1 MASPSYNVNRF
12 YAFVLSVEYFINLN
26 FFYPLC
32 INISHSVS
40 FFCYDAFLQ
49 SNIICFLTDHK
60 NKLNMI
66 SITTY
71 QCFGYFFSMLFH
83 LQLVKKAIF
92 LCFLLLSYCL
102 FHFFFDNSISDKNP
116 RLILKLGIPTYVP
129 MTSFNEKTETSLSA
143 SDKASKV
150 LSGNLSIVIQL
161 LGVWRNSLCH

>member
-1 MASPSYNVNRF
+1 MTTRINSTWLASQP
-12 YAFVLSVEYFINLN
+12 
-26 FFYPLC
+26 
-32 INISHSVS
+32 ISAL
-40 FFCYDAFLQ
+40 D
-49 SNIICFLTDHK
+49 I
-60 NKLNMI
+60 
-66 SITTY
+66 
-71 QCFGYFFSMLFH
+71 FFSMLFH

-150 LSGNLSIVIQL
+150 LSENLSIVIQL
-161 LGVWRNSLCH
+161 LGVWRNSLCHWCLQSIILWFYWVCIPQHYIIRYKFQFNLSCFSKLCVQNEF

>member
-1 MASPSYNVNRF
+1 MHCFLVFSLSDFWIFASLFFFFFCTSSNMASPSYNVNRF
-12 YAFVLSVEYFINLN
+12 YAFVLRVEYFINLN

-71 QCFGYFFSMLFH
+71 QCFGYFFFY
-83 LQLVKKAIF
+83 AIPF
-92 LCFLLLSYCL
+92 TTGQKSNFSVLLAS
-102 FHFFFDNSISDKNP
+102 F
-116 RLILKLGIPTYVP
+116 IL
-129 MTSFNEKTETSLSA
+129 SLSF
-143 SDKASKV
+143 
-150 LSGNLSIVIQL
+150 LF
-161 LGVWRNSLCH
+161 